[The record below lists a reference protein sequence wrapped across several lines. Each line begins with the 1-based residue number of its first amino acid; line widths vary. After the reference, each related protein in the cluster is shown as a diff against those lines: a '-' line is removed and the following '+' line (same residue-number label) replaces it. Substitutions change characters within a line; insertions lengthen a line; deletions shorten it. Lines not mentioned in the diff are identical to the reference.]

1 MTQHSDIADDLGVW
15 LAQMVKDA
23 PDRHR
28 AGELPQIEIELVQRA
43 IVEINR
49 LREQLSSR
57 RTTQSITPEEL
68 NASNDE

>member
-15 LAQMVKDA
+15 LTQMVKDA
-23 PDRHR
+23 PDRR

-57 RTTQSITPEEL
+57 RTTQSITTEDL

>member
-23 PDRHR
+23 PDRRR

-49 LREQLSSR
+49 LREQLR
-57 RTTQSITPEEL
+57 ITPHDPIHYTRGFERKQ
-68 NASNDE
+68 